1 MVLDGFQEASDILEG
16 RLSGDPLRVRPVDG
30 RHAFAELEPDPR
42 SATLAD
48 RATQRPDKPFDLRP
62 ANVAQDEYDE
72 IDAETI

>member
-1 MVLDGFQEASDILEG
+1 VE
-16 RLSGDPLRVRPVDG
+16 G